1 MWYKLNT
8 ETEMLEFLLFWT
20 FNYQEH
26 TSPPSYHDLF
36 LIPDEFTL

>member
-8 ETEMLEFLLFWT
+8 ETEMLIFLFWT